1 MIDLIVGLV
10 AERVERV
17 LLRILQDHGVTR
29 PGAGGAVE
37 SGAEGE
43 RGQTG

>member
-17 LLRILQDHGVTR
+17 LLRILRDHGVTR
-29 PGAGGAVE
+29 PGEGSAVE
-37 SGAEGE
+37 SGPEGD
-43 RGQTG
+43 RGPTG